1 MDKTLYSCVSIAT
14 RQLFLLLWLYIID
27 RLVCLN
33 YVTVSY
39 DSAMMSLG
47 QQKCVCVCKC
57 NDIIMLDNLRKCE
70 PVSTLNT
77 HPLCFPSL
85 YLLVWSPFS
94 FVCATLTRN
103 LSVPVPPLPFYCFI
117 CTPSTCLPPS
127 LSLPHFS
134 LLHVFVVFMEC

>member
-47 QQKCVCVCKC
+47 QQKCVCVCV
-57 NDIIMLDNLRKCE
+57 NVM
-70 PVSTLNT
+70 T
-77 HPLCFPSL
+77 
-85 YLLVWSPFS
+85 
-94 FVCATLTRN
+94 
-103 LSVPVPPLPFYCFI
+103 
-117 CTPSTCLPPS
+117 
-127 LSLPHFS
+127 
-134 LLHVFVVFMEC
+134 